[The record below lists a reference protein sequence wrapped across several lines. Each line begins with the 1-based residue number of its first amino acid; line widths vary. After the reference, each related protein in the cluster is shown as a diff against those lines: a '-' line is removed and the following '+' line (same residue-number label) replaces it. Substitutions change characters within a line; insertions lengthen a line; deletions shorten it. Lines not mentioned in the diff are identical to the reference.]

1 MYHTHTHYCP
11 CKAVKK
17 LDIGTQVHVKLEM
30 WGKAPDTIFMYLS
43 ENTSSTEPLA
53 PTFRST

>member
-17 LDIGTQVHVKLEM
+17 LDIGTQVCVKLKM
-30 WGKAPDTIFMYLS
+30 WGKAPDTIFM
-43 ENTSSTEPLA
+43 
-53 PTFRST
+53 